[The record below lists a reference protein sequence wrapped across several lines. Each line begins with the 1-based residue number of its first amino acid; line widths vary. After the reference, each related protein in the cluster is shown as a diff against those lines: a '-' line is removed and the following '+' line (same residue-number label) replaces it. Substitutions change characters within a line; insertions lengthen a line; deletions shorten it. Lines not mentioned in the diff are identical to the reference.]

1 MSLLATDEAVPN
13 VVTQNERKAPS
24 SIPSSSSIETSNSR
38 DDLVVTLPNL
48 VGVLQLARDE
58 KRLRSGS
65 VYHEFVRLHAVHYN
79 FFASDGLGNG
89 EKKKVLDCYIKMI
102 VTEYPQIKED
112 ITAENPSGYVS
123 FILFHFYC
131 VAYTKCNVFFF
142 LIYVFR
148 DSSRMT
154 FTIPQETCVVTEVEK
169 KNG

>member
-1 MSLLATDEAVPN
+1 
-13 VVTQNERKAPS
+13 
-24 SIPSSSSIETSNSR
+24 
-38 DDLVVTLPNL
+38 
-48 VGVLQLARDE
+48 LARDE

-131 VAYTKCNVFFF
+131 VAYTKCNVCFF

-169 KNG
+169 KNGSRIQ